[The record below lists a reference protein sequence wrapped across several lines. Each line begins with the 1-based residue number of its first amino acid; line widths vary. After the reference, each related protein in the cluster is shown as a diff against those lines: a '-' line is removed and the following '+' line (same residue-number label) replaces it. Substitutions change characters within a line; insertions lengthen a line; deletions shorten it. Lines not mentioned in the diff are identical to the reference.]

1 MCWKKSRVLACLAI
15 AIITLIGLA
24 PITFAQPTPS
34 PSAVPLDKLQLP
46 VSITTL
52 LNSGN
57 LPEHTRIKWI
67 HLDGR
72 RIFQIAALQDNLS
85 ERVQQVQSNLDRIA
99 EKYYND
105 DRQQP
110 SVEIKT
116 SNRLPTIDINGQRL
130 LTITNL
136 DAQVRSIDPDTLAT
150 QLQTTLKEAIYRA
163 KQERQKPF
171 LIQASQISAGILA
184 ATAILSWGLSYQRY
198 RLRKKFQT
206 TIKQLKDSRTK
217 PPRSDYKQ
225 QIQTKQQILKIT
237 QIAAWCLAIYGIFE
251 QFPYTRRISRWLLYQ
266 ALIPIHLI
274 VIGIVTYFAVR
285 LSYGLID
292 RLQSDHRL
300 RQLLTPID
308 PQRLNL
314 RITTIA
320 LVTKGITALGL
331 ICGGSIVALVIL
343 GVNVFTLLTG
353 IGLVGVAISL
363 ASQSL
368 IKDAMNGFLII
379 LEDQFGVGD
388 MIKINEIAGIVEHMT
403 LRITQIRNAEG
414 QLITIPNSEI
424 KMIANLSSEWARVD
438 LNIPVAYS
446 TDLEPAL
453 QLIKITALDMSHDRE
468 WQHQILEPPQLMGID
483 NFGEIGLIVKLWIK
497 TQPLQQWAVAREYR
511 HRLKLAF
518 DAAGII
524 IPSFQQDPWLSR
536 TPLASESP

>member
-1 MCWKKSRVLACLAI
+1 MS
-15 AIITLIGLA
+15 
-24 PITFAQPTPS
+24 
-34 PSAVPLDKLQLP
+34 
-46 VSITTL
+46 
-52 LNSGN
+52 
-57 LPEHTRIKWI
+57 
-67 HLDGR
+67 
-72 RIFQIAALQDNLS
+72 
-85 ERVQQVQSNLDRIA
+85 
-99 EKYYND
+99 
-105 DRQQP
+105 
-110 SVEIKT
+110 
-116 SNRLPTIDINGQRL
+116 
-130 LTITNL
+130 
-136 DAQVRSIDPDTLAT
+136 
-150 QLQTTLKEAIYRA
+150 
-163 KQERQKPF
+163 
-171 LIQASQISAGILA
+171 
-184 ATAILSWGLSYQRY
+184 
-198 RLRKKFQT
+198 
-206 TIKQLKDSRTK
+206 
-217 PPRSDYKQ
+217 
-225 QIQTKQQILKIT
+225 
-237 QIAAWCLAIYGIFE
+237 
-251 QFPYTRRISRWLLYQ
+251 
-266 ALIPIHLI
+266 
-274 VIGIVTYFAVR
+274 
-285 LSYGLID
+285 
-292 RLQSDHRL
+292 
-300 RQLLTPID
+300 
-308 PQRLNL
+308 
-314 RITTIA
+314 
-320 LVTKGITALGL
+320 ALGL

-453 QLIKITALDMSHDRE
+453 QLIKITALDMSHDLE

-536 TPLASESP
+536 TPSPANPPKPHTTPTSPQ